1 MPPASKAESV
11 IWAESAPL
19 MLWLMID
26 EHSLIT
32 LWGYLPLGRKGCGC
46 LQSMEL
52 QQYIIVIKKKKREGV
67 WENQNMMS
75 GRRWH
80 SDYQII
86 SLSSIFLLCAR
97 IHCFSSR
104 LSLLIWAG
112 GGRRASV
119 ILNQIQ
125 NEVVP
130 GGWANTKTSLMKMNA
145 SGNLLSPGLHSGI
158 PRDQWGHR
166 GRGEE
171 GRERRGGR
179 GMACEVSPYGITV
192 GTCIFFWGLGGVVLF
207 TGPPL
212 GIICSASGVCVSKKE
227 KGFEVTT
234 KGDMYASSWVLGLHS
249 SVCNV

>member
-32 LWGYLPLGRKGCGC
+32 LWGYLPLGRKRCGC
-46 LQSMEL
+46 LQLMEL
-52 QQYIIVIKKKKREGV
+52 QQYIIVIKKKRKKKEGV
-67 WENQNMMS
+67 GENQNMMS

-86 SLSSIFLLCAR
+86 SLSSIFLLCAC

-130 GGWANTKTSLMKMNA
+130 GGWASTKTSLMKMNA

-166 GRGEE
+166 GRGEQ

-179 GMACEVSPYGITV
+179 GMTCEVSPYGITV
-192 GTCIFFWGLGGVVLF
+192 GTCIFFLRSRR
-207 TGPPL
+207 
-212 GIICSASGVCVSKKE
+212 CCVSYWA
-227 KGFEVTT
+227 T
-234 KGDMYASSWVLGLHS
+234 SRNNVLS
-249 SVCNV
+249 QWSVCFKKRKGLWGHDERWHVCEQLSVGTAFKCV